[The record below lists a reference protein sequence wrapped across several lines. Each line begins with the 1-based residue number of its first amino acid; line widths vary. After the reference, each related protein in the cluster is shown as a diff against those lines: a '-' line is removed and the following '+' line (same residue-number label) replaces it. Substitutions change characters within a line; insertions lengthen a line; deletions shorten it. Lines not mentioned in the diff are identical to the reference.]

1 VKSAAPVSIT
11 LSNALKLRGLPP
23 VLRDSFIALLEMEN
37 PQYLE
42 ATRLGRWTRGMPKVL
57 RFHQRLGADGLVVP
71 RGFIRQVVDTCRE
84 QGTGFRIEDRRRDLA
99 PVDFAFRGELKP
111 FQRKAVTDCLAK
123 DFGVLSAPTGS
134 GKTVMALA
142 VIAARRQPTLI
153 VVYTR
158 ELQDQWIARIGRFLD
173 LPPERIGRIGGGQV
187 APAGQITV
195 AMVQTLYK
203 HLEAVVPTVGF
214 LVVDEC
220 HRCPSRTF
228 TEAVTAFDC
237 RYMLGLSAT
246 PWRRD
251 KLSKLIFWHLG
262 NTAHEIEHRRLVA
275 SGDVLDAEVIMRETD
290 FKPYFDPVS
299 DYSRMLSELT
309 ADDARNRLIASD
321 VAREAADIGGT
332 ILVLS
337 DRRRHCEILQGLL
350 RLGHGIPA
358 EKLTGDMPAADRQ
371 ALLAR
376 INAGEVRVVVAT
388 GQLVGEGFDCSNLS
402 SLFLA
407 TPIRFSGRVIQYLGR
422 VLRPAPGKQKARVF
436 DYLDANVEVLVAA
449 ARARRRVYDRGAA
462 SRTLA
467 PGWSAQSPLPDDG

>member
-1 VKSAAPVSIT
+1 VKPAAPVSIT
-11 LSNALKLRGLPP
+11 LSNELKLRHLPP
-23 VLRDSFIALLEMEN
+23 VLRDSLMARLEMEN
-37 PQYLE
+37 PQYVE

-57 RFHQRLGADGLVVP
+57 RFHRRLGADGLVVP
-71 RGFIRQVVDTCRE
+71 RGFIRPVVDMCRQ
-84 QGTGFRIEDRRRDLA
+84 QGIHFCIEDRRRDPA
-99 PVDFAFRGELKP
+99 PVDFTFQGELKP
-111 FQRKAVTDCLAK
+111 FQEKAVADCLAK

-142 VIAARRQPTLI
+142 VVAARRRPTLI
-153 VVYTR
+153 VVHTR
-158 ELQDQWIARIGRFLD
+158 ELQDQWIERIGSFLG
-173 LPPERIGRIGGGQV
+173 LPPERIGRIGGGRV
-187 APAGQITV
+187 DTGKEITV

-203 HLEAVVPTVGF
+203 HLEAVVPAVGF

-251 KLSKLIFWHLG
+251 KLSRLIFWHLG

-290 FKPYFDPVS
+290 FKPYFDPVTE
-299 DYSRMLSELT
+299 YSRMLSELT
-309 ADDARNRLIASD
+309 ADDARNRLIAAD
-321 VAREAADIGGT
+321 VAREAAGTGGT

-350 RLGHGIPA
+350 RLGHGVPA

-371 ALLAR
+371 ALLER
-376 INAGEVRVVVAT
+376 INRGEVRVVVAT
-388 GQLVGEGFDCSNLS
+388 GQLVGEGFDCRNLS

-436 DYLDANVEVLVAA
+436 DYLDARVDVLVAA
-449 ARARRRVYDRGAA
+449 ARARQRVYDRGAA
-462 SRTLA
+462 SRTISRGR
-467 PGWSAQSPLPDDG
+467 PGQPPLPGDG